1 MVESTPSLPGLSPVS
16 GAALIARFDGGDMS
30 SDGGLLALRE
40 IEARLGVAGRLAA
53 CLRDLRAPDASG
65 IALRRCCAFGC

>member
-1 MVESTPSLPGLSPVS
+1 MVESNPSLPGLSPVS

-30 SDGGLLALRE
+30 SDGGLLALRQ

>member
-1 MVESTPSLPGLSPVS
+1 MTEVTSSLPGLSPVS
-16 GAALIARFDGGDMS
+16 GKSLIARFDGGDMS

-53 CLRDLRAPDASG
+53 CLRDLRAP
-65 IALRRCCAFGC
+65 

>member
-1 MVESTPSLPGLSPVS
+1 MSKPPHSKATPAVTETTPSLPGLSPVS
-16 GAALIARFDGGDMS
+16 DKSLIARFDGGDMS

-53 CLRDLRAPDASG
+53 CLRDLRAPE
-65 IALRRCCAFGC
+65 R